1 MKHFAWLSAVL
12 FVTACSPQVYPLYLD
27 VRQPS
32 KSGLDL
38 ARKSMG
44 IVFMDSAAPAD
55 SAFDRS
61 VASALARSLE
71 EDYFGGEEEVGLYH
85 IPAADSLSL
94 DYMHSLV
101 MDTNRDVV
109 FVLSSHLGEKTADGG
124 LPVSSRLMVYDSMG
138 EDRIRTYTG
147 SNVLP
152 AAGEGEPSQAEVAG
166 KRISRR
172 FLSQWQTESFSFYY
186 IDGLDESWM
195 RALEYL
201 QEGKM
206 SKAMD
211 EWMRLAKDG
220 NTTVRACAAYNMAMA
235 FYLSED
241 YRMSSHWLDL
251 SDRVGKLPLSD
262 GLHKRLANHLEKMQ
276 K

>member
-12 FVTACSPQVYPLYLD
+12 LLTACSPQVYPLYLE

-44 IVFMDSAAPAD
+44 IVYMDSAAPAD
-55 SAFDRS
+55 SAFDRLA
-61 VASALARSLE
+61 ASALARSLE

-85 IPAADSLSL
+85 IPAADSLTL
-94 DYMHSLV
+94 EYMHSLV
-101 MDTNRDVV
+101 MDTDRDVL

-138 EDRIRTYTG
+138 EDKIHTYTG
-147 SNVLP
+147 SNILP
-152 AAGEGEPSQAEVAG
+152 APAEGAPSQAEVAG

-172 FLSQWQTESFSFYY
+172 FVSQWNTESFSFYY
-186 IDGLDESWM
+186 IDGLDDSWE
-195 RALEYL
+195 RALELL
-201 QEGKM
+201 QEGKI

-211 EWMRLAKDG
+211 IWMRLAKDR
-220 NTTVRACAAYNMAMA
+220 NVTVRSCAAYNMAMA

-251 SDRVGKLPLSD
+251 SDRLEKLSLSD
-262 GLHKRLANHLEKMQ
+262 GLHKRLAIHLEKMQ